1 MRSAAMLELWNRLF
15 PGLQGD
21 YLVTFTGRQA
31 RLNRTDARQNE
42 LRRTE
47 QRSFAYPKEAPEAS
61 EYLLKAARAGR
72 DAYFSPHLYKQPGNR
87 LARNAV
93 DAVWT
98 LWLDEDDGH
107 FPDAGPDPTVEL
119 YSSETRRQL
128 YWELSRPIPAEWA
141 VELNRRIAFWS
152 GGDRGKAGLA
162 SVLRAPGT
170 LNFKRHPKVDIVTAK
185 ITEVPPWDPEAIDQ
199 AVPPLPAPR
208 AKPRP
213 PYDGPPGV
221 HIHLLPWLEAHGVD
235 VLFPSR
241 DEKGEKF
248 TIVCP
253 WVEEHTGGDRTG
265 TYVGQCPAEDG
276 SPNGATWFW
285 CWHEHCQ
292 GRGWTELRNKVDPRR
307 RVSFGKRR
315 KAKVYARRE
324 AVI

>member
-1 MRSAAMLELWNRLF
+1 MQSTDTTLELWNHLF
-15 PGLQGD
+15 GD
-21 YLVTFTGRQA
+21 LEGYLVAFTGRQA
-31 RLNRTDARQNE
+31 RLDRTGARQNE

-47 QRSFAYPKEAPEAS
+47 QRSFAYPKEAPQAE

-72 DAYFSPHLYKQPGNR
+72 DAYFGPHLYKQPGNR
-87 LARNAV
+87 LASNAV
-93 DAVWT
+93 DEVST
-98 LWLDEDDGH
+98 LWLDEDDGQ
-107 FPDAGPDPTVEL
+107 FPDVGPEPTAVL
-119 YSSETRRQL
+119 RSSEARRQL
-128 YWELSRPIPAEWA
+128 YWELSRPIPAERA
-141 VELNRRIAFWS
+141 VELNRRIAIWS

-170 LNFKRHPKVDIVTAK
+170 LNFKRHPKVDVVTVEL
-185 ITEVPPWDPEAIDQ
+185 TEVPPWDPEVIDQ
-199 AVPPLPAPR
+199 AIPPLREPETKAR
-208 AKPRP
+208 ES
-213 PYDGPPGV
+213 YVGPEGANV
-221 HIHLLPWLEAHGVD
+221 RLLPWLEANGVE

-248 TIVCP
+248 AIACP

-265 TYVGQCPAEDG
+265 TYVGQYPAADG

-292 GRGWTELRNKVDPRR
+292 GRDWTEFRNRVEPRP

-315 KAKVYARRE
+315 RAKVYARRE